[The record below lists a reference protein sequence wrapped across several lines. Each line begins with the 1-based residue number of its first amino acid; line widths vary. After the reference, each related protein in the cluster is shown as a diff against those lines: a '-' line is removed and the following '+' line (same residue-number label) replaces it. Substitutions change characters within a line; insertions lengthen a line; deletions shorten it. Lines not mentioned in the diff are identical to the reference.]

1 MRPLLFLAFLSSLLL
16 LLACCGQQP
25 GPAELH
31 LRHCG
36 SCHLPPDPASLPRA
50 VWEASV
56 LPEMGARLGIATLD
70 YRPENILGA
79 GEYALAYPHYPEVPQ
94 VSQEEW
100 EQLRGYI
107 LDRAPDS
114 LLTPGPLVTDS
125 LTGWTPRPLA
135 IERKPG
141 ALVTYLGGSRTGG
154 LLVGDGYA
162 NLTHRWVDTGGE
174 PLAHTR
180 APIVHYQPH
189 PDGDLLLEIGNI
201 YPTEANNGRLL
212 RLTDGGAPT
221 VIADSLHRPVY
232 FLATDLDGDMTDE
245 LIVCEYGNYTG
256 MLSLLR
262 RQADGRYRKQ
272 RLAGR
277 AGALRVVADD
287 MNGDGLADL
296 VVLYA
301 QGNEGIEV
309 LYQNQE
315 GEFTDRNILL
325 RFPAVWGTSWFELAD
340 IDGDGI
346 KDLLTVHG
354 DNADYS
360 NLPKPYHGLRIWR
373 GERSGEFTEAYFLS
387 LPGATRLVARDFD
400 RDGHMD
406 VAVACNFADFARQPE
421 ASFVYLHNRGGATLD
436 FSPQTTSAARSG
448 RWLILEALDYDLDGD
463 EDLALGSFTLNPAP
477 VPESVANRW
486 ATDSVDVLLLLNDFI
501 P

>member
-1 MRPLLFLAFLSSLLL
+1 MRTLLSLAFLCGLLL
-16 LLACCGQQP
+16 LLARCEWRP

-70 YRPENILGA
+70 YSPENILGA
-79 GEYALAYPHYPEVPQ
+79 EEYALAYPHYPKVPQ
-94 VSQEEW
+94 LSQDEW
-100 EQLRGYI
+100 RQLHGYI

-114 LLTPGPLVTDS
+114 LLTPDPLVTDS
-125 LTGWTPRPLA
+125 LREWTPRA
-135 IERKPG
+135 VAVERKPG
-141 ALVTYLGGSRTGG
+141 ALVTYLGSSPTGG

-162 NLTHRWVDTGGE
+162 NLTHWRAHTGSE
-174 PLAHTR
+174 LLAHTR

-201 YPTEANNGRLL
+201 YPTGASNGRLL

-221 VIADSLHRPVY
+221 VIADSLHRPVH
-232 FLATDLDGDMTDE
+232 FLATDLDGDTTDE
-245 LIVCEYGNYTG
+245 FIVCEYGNYTG
-256 MLSLLR
+256 ILSLLR
-262 RQADGRYRKQ
+262 RQADGSYRKQ
-272 RLAGR
+272 KLVGR

-287 MNGDGLADL
+287 INGDGLTDL

-309 LYQNQE
+309 LYQNEE
-315 GEFTDRNILL
+315 GGFTDRTSLL

-400 RDGHMD
+400 RDGHID
-406 VAVACNFADFARQPE
+406 VAVACNFADFARQPG

-436 FSPQTTSAARSG
+436 FSPQTTPAARSG

-477 VPESVANRW
+477 VPGSVADRW
-486 ATDSVDVLLLLNDFI
+486 ATDSVDVLLLINDLT